1 VLLATIVCSA
11 MAAGP
16 AAATKAG
23 TAYRFVE
30 GTRHGSVWTS
40 GRDARMEIEGTDESP
55 ARVEIWKDG
64 GTRILV
70 LDAGRQTYY
79 DRAADHAGGGKKITL
94 GAMTVK
100 KPFMVAGAKKI
111 RVDVQPGSPAAPGG
125 CRPVKVSFSYD
136 LELRVAVAPGTF
148 PGQVEGVAE
157 MCMSDAFP
165 LSALPFGH
173 GLMLVS
179 GIDAVDEVFTERL
192 AQVTGVP
199 VRRKITVTRRI
210 ENGEPTKNTLVI
222 NLEDPRNAEIPA
234 SQFEVPAGY
243 RFEEPRI
250 VAPTREQ

>member
-1 VLLATIVCSA
+1 

-64 GTRILV
+64 GTQVLV

-79 DRAADHAGGGKKITL
+79 DRAANLASRSGGKRVTL
-94 GAMTVK
+94 EAMTVK
-100 KPFMVAGAKKI
+100 KPFLVAGARKI
-111 RVDVQPGSPAAPGG
+111 RVDVQPGSPSAPGD
-125 CRPVKVSFSYD
+125 CRPVTVRFSYD

-173 GLMLVS
+173 GSMLVS

-222 NLEDPRNAEIPA
+222 NLEDARSAEIPA

-243 RFEEPRI
+243 RYAEPQI
-250 VAPTREQ
+250 VAPTREH